1 MKRLRFPLV
10 VFPLVAIALGSG
22 AKADAIQY
30 QVTNAQDFWF
40 SFPEPAIFK
49 VRAYAWESSR
59 IDSML
64 WLYDANGNLVTQND
78 DSVYGLDSWIEVPVG
93 AGSYRLR
100 AGVCCH
106 DPNRWYGASYTIET
120 NTESLP
126 EEPIP
131 TTTSSTTS
139 TTVMETTTTSE
150 VPVETTTTSTTVA
163 PTTTTEP
170 VPPSTV
176 PEVEVPDATAPLT
189 TVPETST
196 SVVVPTTFVEPPV
209 TDAIVPAVTEVP
221 TSTSTVPVSPT
232 FVPEVVPVVPET
244 VPEIVPEVTVVPEV
258 VPVSDPP
265 PSNGTEPPFIVGL
278 GDDQEDTP
286 SPVSNGL
293 RDGVTPEQQ
302 RIVVATSILTVMPV
316 FRPTNAT
323 GSRSQGSPK
332 KRKEA

>member
-22 AKADAIQY
+22 AKADAIRHE
-30 QVTNAQDFWF
+30 VTQAEDLWF
-40 SFPEPAIFK
+40 SVSEPMVFT
-49 VRAYAWESSR
+49 VRAYAWDSSR

-64 WLYDANGNLVTQND
+64 WLYDADGQLVVQND
-78 DSVYGLDSWIEVPVG
+78 DSMYGLDSWIEVPLS

-100 AGVCCH
+100 AGVCCF
-106 DPNRWYGASYTIET
+106 DPDRWYGSSYIVET
-120 NTESLP
+120 NVQPLP
-126 EEPIP
+126 EEPNAIP
-131 TTTSSTTS
+131 SS
-139 TTVMETTTTSE
+139 
-150 VPVETTTTSTTVA
+150 TTTSTTVVESTTTTEVPVVSTTTTTSEA

-170 VPPSTV
+170 VATTV
-176 PEVEVPDATAPLT
+176 PEVEVPDSTAPLT

-221 TSTSTVPVSPT
+221 TSTSTVAVSPT
-232 FVPEVVPVVPET
+232 VVPEVVPVVPET
-244 VPEIVPEVTVVPEV
+244 VPEVLPEVTVV
-258 VPVSDPP
+258 VPVTDPAPSD
-265 PSNGTEPPFIVGL
+265 GTEPPFIVGL

-302 RIVVATSILTVMPV
+302 RIVVATSILSVMPV